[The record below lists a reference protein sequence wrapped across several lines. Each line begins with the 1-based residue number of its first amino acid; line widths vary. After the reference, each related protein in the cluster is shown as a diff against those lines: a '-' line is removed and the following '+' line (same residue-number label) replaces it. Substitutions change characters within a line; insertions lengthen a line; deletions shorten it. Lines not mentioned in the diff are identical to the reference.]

1 MKNNKK
7 YVLIIASIMIISGF
21 AMLIL
26 PDNVNVSNNS
36 VTNPFTTSQIDNMQQ
51 FIVNYKSINISTA
64 NIYLDTFSP
73 SSSQRNGGFI
83 IYAQSFAGI
92 YYINDSSSVLKLGT
106 FNFITGKTSLI
117 TNFPSLTYTYLD
129 YAGENYVIMPY
140 YNQTNVLN
148 WIISYGDNSTTGYM
162 NYWAY
167 NILNGTTV
175 DMNLSYAV
183 SSSSNYQIN
192 YLGKGIMMAT
202 NSTGD
207 YNLYNIYTHSK
218 IGSGSIDYMETNN
231 FYFVPIYH
239 LLVDVAADGST
250 SDSVA
255 FYNFNYTT
263 SSFSLISNI
272 QYSTSALAVNGV
284 PDIMVNTTNKEIYVN
299 PQASTK
305 FNVIFQYVNSTTV
318 NLVYSYDLA
327 TTSVT
332 IDGTTFSPAY
342 YQTGNGYIP
351 LVSNNPYYAGDLSNG
366 LDLGMALNPF
376 SNLSA
381 NNTIYFPIKSYIS
394 ATSSAD
400 IFNGY
405 PTLSLSL
412 ANINDEYNYAS
423 YYNLT
428 GNYILYLYNSS
439 MPENYSTLL
448 QPTVNHY
455 NLEIK
460 ESGLSSGTSWSYT
473 FNGTS
478 YSLTNNSY
486 NYSLI
491 NGNYALSV
499 SSVNGYTVTY
509 PSTIT
514 IDNASK
520 IAYVNFTAI
529 PKYSVTIQENGLP
542 SDTQWNFTI
551 KYDGSTVVAETLAT
565 SSYTTL
571 LQNDTYDLYAG
582 TVSGYNLHIHTSPFT
597 VSGSAI
603 TEYVNYTAIP
613 TYTLFLKETGLAS
626 GTTWIAYVGSTQ
638 YSSSN
643 AYINVTGLTNGT
655 YSLSIDNVADYSLGS
670 YPTSFTI
677 SGSNYYIN
685 VTFTH
690 NTTLH
695 SVKIIAEHIA
705 NVNSITWSVVFN
717 GTTYSSQN
725 SNTIIIPS
733 LKNGTYSF
741 SVNAISGYVIDKY
754 PSSLTIDGANITQYI
769 YFNETFSISIVVS
782 GYLGQYTYV
791 FNGTAHS
798 ISGNT
803 VINGLV
809 NYTYSFSVNAISGY
823 TITYNSPIIISG
835 KDVTENVTFTAVVT
849 KTGEYIVEFII
860 TGLAPHTTWS
870 VTVNGQEYISNTYE
884 LNITLVNGTYFPDI
898 TTPNNY
904 VLNDQPALVV
914 AGSNT
919 VYYISA
925 SPTTFG
931 SFIQYMPYF
940 LVFVFIIGM
949 LALVIAV
956 RRR

>member
-1 MKNNKK
+1 MNK
-7 YVLIIASIMIISGF
+7 
-21 AMLIL
+21 
-26 PDNVNVSNNS
+26 
-36 VTNPFTTSQIDNMQQ
+36 
-51 FIVNYKSINISTA
+51 
-64 NIYLDTFSP
+64 
-73 SSSQRNGGFI
+73 
-83 IYAQSFAGI
+83 
-92 YYINDSSSVLKLGT
+92 
-106 FNFITGKTSLI
+106 
-117 TNFPSLTYTYLD
+117 
-129 YAGENYVIMPY
+129 
-140 YNQTNVLN
+140 
-148 WIISYGDNSTTGYM
+148 
-162 NYWAY
+162 
-167 NILNGTTV
+167 
-175 DMNLSYAV
+175 
-183 SSSSNYQIN
+183 
-192 YLGKGIMMAT
+192 
-202 NSTGD
+202 
-207 YNLYNIYTHSK
+207 
-218 IGSGSIDYMETNN
+218 
-231 FYFVPIYH
+231 
-239 LLVDVAADGST
+239 
-250 SDSVA
+250 
-255 FYNFNYTT
+255 
-263 SSFSLISNI
+263 
-272 QYSTSALAVNGV
+272 
-284 PDIMVNTTNKEIYVN
+284 
-299 PQASTK
+299 
-305 FNVIFQYVNSTTV
+305 
-318 NLVYSYDLA
+318 
-327 TTSVT
+327 
-332 IDGTTFSPAY
+332 
-342 YQTGNGYIP
+342 
-351 LVSNNPYYAGDLSNG
+351 
-366 LDLGMALNPF
+366 
-376 SNLSA
+376 
-381 NNTIYFPIKSYIS
+381 
-394 ATSSAD
+394 
-400 IFNGY
+400 
-405 PTLSLSL
+405 
-412 ANINDEYNYAS
+412 
-423 YYNLT
+423 
-428 GNYILYLYNSS
+428 
-439 MPENYSTLL
+439 
-448 QPTVNHY
+448 Y

-460 ESGLSSGTSWSYT
+460 ENGLPSGTSWSYT

-542 SDTQWNFTI
+542 TDTQWNFTI

-565 SSYTTL
+565 SSYTAS

-613 TYTLFLKETGLAS
+613 TYTLFLKETGLAT
-626 GTTWIAYVGSTQ
+626 GTTWIAYIGSTQ
-638 YSSSN
+638 YTSSN

-670 YPTSFTI
+670 YPSSFTI

-695 SVKIIAEHIA
+695 SAKIIAEHIA

-754 PSSLTIDGANITQYI
+754 PTSLTINGANLTQYI

-798 ISGNT
+798 ISGNA

-823 TITYNSPIIISG
+823 TITYNSPIVING
-835 KDVTENVTFTAVVT
+835 KDVTENITFTAIVV

>member
-1 MKNNKK
+1 MKINKK
-7 YVLIIASIMIISGF
+7 IVVLSIASIMIFSGFIVLISGNSNNVKNSTVLPF
-21 AMLIL
+21 LIPSQTYNMPNDFTQYGLNYNSNNYTL
-26 PDNVNVSNNS
+26 PNYNFSFLTSYEPVGSKSNPAIFSSHNEYGTGFFYLNNSKDFVFYNINTEKVTYIHNITLYYTIGGNSINVPFTFYQKTNGELVDLAYVGTTASESGNIIIQNYNFLNNTFTYYNTGISWITYSSYAILDHYGWFWIANDWDSSSTDNYFVNIYTKQNIEVTNGLNYGSDHNGADAIFGTNSIIHNDQTGNASQNAILHFNTTTLTDTYINLNVSLSNYSSDYNNMPFYEMPLANGSVEVWGPTDIASTNYNDYANMIFDISNNS
-36 VTNPFTTSQIDNMQQ
+36 ALDKLVN
-51 FIVNYKSINISTA
+51 VNYYTNIHATDQ
-64 NIYLDTFSP
+64 NFNQIVLTN
-73 SSSQRNGGFI
+73 NGKNEGEQAFPDD
-83 IYAQSFAGI
+83 Y
-92 YYINDSSSVLKLGT
+92 
-106 FNFITGKTSLI
+106 TSL
-117 TNFPSLTYTYLD
+117 
-129 YAGENYVIMPY
+129 
-140 YNQTNVLN
+140 
-148 WIISYGDNSTTGYM
+148 
-162 NYWAY
+162 
-167 NILNGTTV
+167 
-175 DMNLSYAV
+175 
-183 SSSSNYQIN
+183 QIN
-192 YLGKGIMMAT
+192 YLNRTGYYANNKPLDYIYSTRGT
-202 NSTGD
+202 NST
-207 YNLYNIYTHSK
+207 YT
-218 IGSGSIDYMETNN
+218 GTVYQNYSIN
-231 FYFVPIYH
+231 
-239 LLVDVAADGST
+239 A
-250 SDSVA
+250 
-255 FYNFNYTT
+255 
-263 SSFSLISNI
+263 
-272 QYSTSALAVNGV
+272 QY
-284 PDIMVNTTNKEIYVN
+284 
-299 PQASTK
+299 
-305 FNVIFQYVNSTTV
+305 
-318 NLVYSYDLA
+318 
-327 TTSVT
+327 
-332 IDGTTFSPAY
+332 
-342 YQTGNGYIP
+342 
-351 LVSNNPYYAGDLSNG
+351 
-366 LDLGMALNPF
+366 
-376 SNLSA
+376 
-381 NNTIYFPIKSYIS
+381 
-394 ATSSAD
+394 
-400 IFNGY
+400 
-405 PTLSLSL
+405 
-412 ANINDEYNYAS
+412 YAS
-423 YYNLT
+423 YNNNYVVGVNLT
-428 GNYILYLYNSS
+428 NGIINVLSLPSS
-439 MPENYSTLL
+439 NIINKY
-448 QPTVNHY
+448 TV
-455 NLEIK
+455 EIK
-460 ESGLSSGTSWSYT
+460 ENGLPSGTSWSYV

-478 YSLTNNSY
+478 ETLTNNSY
-486 NYSLI
+486 NYLEP
-491 NGNYALSV
+491 NGNYSLSV
-499 SSVNGYTVTY
+499 SSINGYTVSY
-509 PSTIT
+509 PSVVKV
-514 IDNASK
+514 DGSNV

-529 PKYSVTIQENGLP
+529 PKYTVTIKENGLP
-542 SDTQWNFTI
+542 TDTQWNFSI
-551 KYDGSTVVAETLAT
+551 KQSGNLIIAKTLANT
-565 SSYTTL
+565 SYNVALANGS
-571 LQNDTYDLYAG
+571 YDLYAG

-643 AYINVTGLTNGT
+643 AYINVTGLVNGT

-870 VTVNGQEYISNTYE
+870 VTVNGQEYVSNTYE
-884 LNITLVNGTYFPDI
+884 LNITLANGTYYPDI
-898 TTPNNY
+898 TAPNNY
-904 VLNDQPALVV
+904 VLNDEPALVV
-914 AGSNT
+914 AGNNT

-931 SFIQYMPYF
+931 SFIQYIHQF
-940 LVFVFIIGM
+940 L
-949 LALVIAV
+949 
-956 RRR
+956 